1 MNLTAASAF
10 LDALFE
16 WTWSTSLHASV
27 LIVLVCLTQLAGGK
41 WLAPRWRYLL
51 SILILVRLL
60 APAVPASAFSIFHLG
75 KALLPAAPKIEF
87 GSASPST
94 MPTTP
99 NHAAPH
105 DSVGLSKMTAIVE
118 QKSDWLKA
126 ARVLW
131 LFGLMASLFTVL
143 RQHHRF
149 ARCIAAEPPVG
160 DERILSL
167 LESCKIIMGV
177 RRQIRVVNAPQPGT
191 PALFGCLKPSLLLP
205 ENALR
210 KLEDRELRMV
220 FLHELTHVKR
230 GDIVLN
236 WIVIFASSLH
246 WFNPLVWL
254 AMRRLCAD
262 RELVCDAMV
271 MSHLAVDERRVYGNT
286 LIKLLDAFSDSGFCP
301 SLAPVINHKHEIKR
315 RVTMI
320 AEFKP
325 SSRIALL
332 LPATIVVALCC
343 LTFTRAAELKGDS
356 SGNGKS
362 NRTAESKPANE
373 KSQSTSYVQIE
384 YFKKLL
390 QENNDEVKKAQD
402 YADELRKELR
412 IPDAVAT
419 ALNPETIR
427 RLEATRIYVEWT
439 YQGLNSL
446 VTLLRA
452 KSEAELQKIINVA
465 VPDEVLASLLKA
477 KSENEQRLA
486 NLSSKIGEANPE
498 LMALRQEGRKID
510 EQVTQRVHGLL
521 AGLQVRAAAM
531 KAQVDSLQLAVAD
544 AKTKEAELLGKF
556 RPYFEAKRRLENME
570 KVRDA
575 ILLRLEQERIDAAVP
590 KFKE

>member
-1 MNLTAASAF
+1 
-10 LDALFE
+10 
-16 WTWSTSLHASV
+16 
-27 LIVLVCLTQLAGGK
+27 
-41 WLAPRWRYLL
+41 
-51 SILILVRLL
+51 
-60 APAVPASAFSIFHLG
+60 
-75 KALLPAAPKIEF
+75 
-87 GSASPST
+87 
-94 MPTTP
+94 
-99 NHAAPH
+99 
-105 DSVGLSKMTAIVE
+105 
-118 QKSDWLKA
+118 
-126 ARVLW
+126 
-131 LFGLMASLFTVL
+131 L
-143 RQHHRF
+143 RQHRKF
-149 ARCIAAEPPVG
+149 ARCIAAKPRVV
-160 DERILSL
+160 DQRL
-167 LESCKIIMGV
+167 LALLDSCKCIMGV
-177 RRQIRVVNAPQPGT
+177 RRRIRVVIAPQPGT
-191 PALFGCLKPSLLLP
+191 PALFGFVKPRLLLP
-205 ENALR
+205 ENTLR
-210 KLEDRELRMV
+210 KLDDCELRMI

-230 GDIVLN
+230 GDILLN
-236 WIVIFASSLH
+236 WIIIFAGSLH

-254 AMRRLCAD
+254 AMRRLRAD

-271 MSHLAVDERRVYGNT
+271 MSRLAVDERRVYGNT
-286 LIKLLDAFSDSGFCP
+286 LIKLLDAFSDSGSCP

-510 EQVTQRVHGLL
+510 EQVTQRVHG
-521 AGLQVRAAAM
+521 
-531 KAQVDSLQLAVAD
+531 
-544 AKTKEAELLGKF
+544 
-556 RPYFEAKRRLENME
+556 
-570 KVRDA
+570 
-575 ILLRLEQERIDAAVP
+575 
-590 KFKE
+590 